1 MKDVKLSV
9 TDHQS
14 KKLEAM
20 SGHARISARLY
31 VRVDAHGEGGFEL
44 PVVVSNPQFD
54 KAREVVG
61 QFGSGK
67 GSPHRGIMKHMLI
80 KLGLCAY
87 VADWGT
93 YAPGT
98 LLSSMGRAFLASS
111 IEQGRFRFDAPLT
124 NTKAVECALGHVK
137 NSSQNAPSLP
147 LLLLQRATEG
157 LRRQIAPSHQG

>member
-1 MKDVKLSV
+1 MFEKHLSHPQLTAKLTIRSKGANSTRKLTVSNPYFAETTATVQPAPMKDVKLSV

-67 GSPHRGIMKHMLI
+67 ESPHRGIMKHMLI

-98 LLSSMGRAFLASS
+98 LLRAWAEPF
-111 IEQGRFRFDAPLT
+111 
-124 NTKAVECALGHVK
+124 
-137 NSSQNAPSLP
+137 SLP
-147 LLLLQRATEG
+147 A
-157 LRRQIAPSHQG
+157 